1 MTLFECYEK
10 RRGAL
15 YSRLTQAKSLAD
27 GSAALSDALDAIL
40 YDYSSDCADDELREL
55 AAEMA
60 SAVKTAFP
68 LLECASDAKVW
79 QSSSGGERIRAKKWP
94 AVMCLIFGALTL
106 AGTIFIFFS
115 QHPTWR
121 VDEWGGWA
129 AALALGA
136 LLLFFAGLFF
146 TRTPKIVSEE
156 KTEQKVDIRLD
167 ADDAS
172 RRLAAVALQMDK
184 NLDARASE
192 LAAKKADARAQGL
205 PVDELEL
212 MTTLLEGAYSDSG
225 EIALES
231 LEDVGHYL
239 RRRGIETLE
248 FDGGDEHYFELLPGE
263 KTATL
268 RPALLCDGRLI
279 KKGLATYAEEDAR

>member
-15 YSRLTQAKSLAD
+15 YSRLTQAKSLAE
-27 GSAALSDALDAIL
+27 GSAALTDALDAIL
-40 YDYSSDCADDELREL
+40 YDYS
-55 AAEMA
+55 AE
-60 SAVKTAFP
+60 S
-68 LLECASDAKVW
+68 
-79 QSSSGGERIRAKKWP
+79 
-94 AVMCLIFGALTL
+94 
-106 AGTIFIFFS
+106 
-115 QHPTWR
+115 
-121 VDEWGGWA
+121 
-129 AALALGA
+129 
-136 LLLFFAGLFF
+136 
-146 TRTPKIVSEE
+146 
-156 KTEQKVDIRLD
+156 

-205 PVDELEL
+205 SADELEL

-239 RRRGIETLE
+239 RRKGIETLE
-248 FDGGDEHYFELLPGE
+248 YDGKDEHYFELLPGD
-263 KTATL
+263 KSATL

-279 KKGLATYAEEDAR
+279 KKGLATYAEEGAR